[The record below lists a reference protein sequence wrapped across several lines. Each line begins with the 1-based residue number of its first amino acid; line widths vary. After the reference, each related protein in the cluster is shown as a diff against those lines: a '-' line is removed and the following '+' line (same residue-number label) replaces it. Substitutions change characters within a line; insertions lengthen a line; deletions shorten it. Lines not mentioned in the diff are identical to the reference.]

1 MGSKIIMSQRLN
13 NSTADWLKSKAASRS
28 PDAFQLKNKPISD
41 EGSIAAD
48 ISFLSQNS
56 SQNSKNSGK
65 RSRKFLSEKPIEEK
79 LEIKLTNQKPEKAPK
94 IIKKEKQDKKQI
106 PVKIEEKPKIEQDIS
121 PE

>member
-1 MGSKIIMSQRLN
+1 MSQRLN

-79 LEIKLTNQKPEKAPK
+79 LEIKLTNQKPEKAAPK
-94 IIKKEKQDKKQI
+94 TIKKEKR
-106 PVKIEEKPKIEQDIS
+106 EK
-121 PE
+121 